1 MPTESLDK
9 AAAAVPDPAFYQWL
23 AGLFI
28 REQTEE
34 TLAVLKAPETRTE
47 FHDLAAGN
55 DVLRGRLNRLIDVAA
70 NPADP
75 QDQVLDL
82 ASAYARLFL
91 GAGGSREGVP
101 PYESVYTGAD
111 GRLYQEAT
119 AEMEALLKEQGL
131 WLADR
136 REPAD
141 HIAVELELLAQL
153 TARAADDADA
163 AARRRTL
170 LGDHLLVWAWE
181 FCDLC
186 RDRDRSGFYAAAAEV
201 LRTLL
206 EAEERALKAH

>member
-9 AAAAVPDPAFYQWL
+9 PAAAVPDPAFYQWL

-28 REQTEE
+28 REQTAE
-34 TLAVLKAPETRTE
+34 TLGVLKAPETRRE
-47 FHDLAAGN
+47 FHDLAGE
-55 DVLRGRLNRLIDVAA
+55 DVLRGRLDRLLDVAA

-75 QDQVLDL
+75 EDQVLDL
-82 ASAYARLFL
+82 ASAYALLFL
-91 GAGGSREGVP
+91 GVGGSREGVP
-101 PYESVYTGAD
+101 PYESVYTGPD

-119 AEMEALLKEQGL
+119 AEMETLLKDQGL

-153 TARAADDADA
+153 TARAADDAGA

-170 LGDHLLVWAWE
+170 LADHLLVWAWE

-201 LRTLL
+201 LRALL
-206 EAEERALKAH
+206 EAEERALKAL